1 VVIDMFVASD
11 LVWTASLVR
20 TVPWVGIA
28 MQQYA
33 QAEELSPGFGQEIIL
48 G

>member
-1 VVIDMFVASD
+1 MRYGRQVYCALC
-11 LVWTASLVR
+11 LV
-20 TVPWVGIA
+20 VGIA

-33 QAEELSPGFGQEIIL
+33 QAEELDVRALIEKLFSASTTELQL

>member
-1 VVIDMFVASD
+1 VYCALCLM
-11 LVWTASLVR
+11 
-20 TVPWVGIA
+20 VGIA

-33 QAEELSPGFGQEIIL
+33 QAEELSTGFDREIIL

>member
-1 VVIDMFVASD
+1 VYCGLC
-11 LVWTASLVR
+11 LV
-20 TVPWVGIA
+20 VGIA
-28 MQQYA
+28 MQQFA